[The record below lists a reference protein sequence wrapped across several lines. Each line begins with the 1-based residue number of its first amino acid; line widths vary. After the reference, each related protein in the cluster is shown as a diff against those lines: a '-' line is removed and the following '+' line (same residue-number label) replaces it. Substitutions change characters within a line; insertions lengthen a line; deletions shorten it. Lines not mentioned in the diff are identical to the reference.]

1 MQIYNKII
9 IQTIFSNLF
18 MQILTRLVM
27 VSKVK
32 QGTVEKKV
40 WVYI

>member
-40 WVYI
+40 WVNI

>member
-1 MQIYNKII
+1 MQICNKII

-18 MQILTRLVM
+18 MQLLTRLVM

-40 WVYI
+40 WVNI